1 MNPPKNEVIN
11 FFFTQC
17 YLSKDAKTIII
28 CSKLTKHLEVTI

>member
-11 FFFTQC
+11 VFLTQC
-17 YLSKDAKTIII
+17 YLSEDAKTIIT